1 VVDQGMIP
9 MLVSLAFAHIGI
21 ESPPPRY
28 PSDGFSDNKN
38 CPCGVGTGGTL
49 CSGDSSDPDRG
60 TDITV
65 YAPGETITIAWHEVI
80 GHSGRYRVAFDD
92 DGADLDDFN
101 ANILLDI
108 EDPVGSAGNT
118 GLGDLWE
125 VQVTLP
131 STPCDNCT
139 LQLIQVMNGNT
150 VDPVPDPTGM
160 STYYQCADIA
170 LELPDTGETGVIGGP
185 TADTGLV
192 VVPTGDTGVVRV
204 PTADTGESGPGSD
217 SNVDTGRE
225 DTGREDTGPGDTGR
239 NDTGREDTGRND
251 TGREDTG
258 RNDTGAVDSGPSTG
272 HTGAVDTGS
281 SPTTTPGT
289 TPGTSTD
296 PTDEPTDGGTSKND
310 PDESKGCGCQARG
323 LVGGP
328 WLLGLLGL
336 VLRRR

>member
-1 VVDQGMIP
+1 MVVQGMTTVLI
-9 MLVSLAFAHIGI
+9 SLAFAHIGI

-108 EDPVGSAGNT
+108 EDPIGSAGNT

-170 LELPDTGETGVIGGP
+170 LELPDSGETGVTGGP

-192 VVPTGDTGVVRV
+192 GV
-204 PTADTGESGPGSD
+204 PTADTGPGSD
-217 SNVDTGRE
+217 SNVDTGPSDTGREHTGRGDTAREHTGREDTARE
-225 DTGREDTGPGDTGR
+225 DTGRDDTGR
-239 NDTGREDTGRND
+239 DDTGRDDR
-251 TGREDTG
+251 
-258 RNDTGAVDSGPSTG
+258 GAVDSGLSTG
-272 HTGAVDTGS
+272 HTGAADTGS
-281 SPTTTPGT
+281 VSTTTSGT
-289 TPGTSTD
+289 TQGTTAG
-296 PTDEPTDGGTSKND
+296 PTDGVSSGGDT
-310 PDESKGCGCQARG
+310 DESKGCGCRSGG